1 MQPLMAFNLWQWI
14 EAYRQAFEPP
24 VGHQVI
30 WEESQFTATIACR
43 PHA

>member
-1 MQPLMAFNLWQWI
+1 MQPLIAFNLWQWI

-30 WEESQFTATIACR
+30 WEESQFTVTIACR